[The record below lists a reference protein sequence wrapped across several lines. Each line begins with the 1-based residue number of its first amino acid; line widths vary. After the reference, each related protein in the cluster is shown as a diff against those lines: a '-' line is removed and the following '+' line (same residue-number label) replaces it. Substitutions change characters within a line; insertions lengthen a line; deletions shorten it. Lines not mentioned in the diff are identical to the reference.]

1 MTTSGSASPSGRGSW
16 PPSSPCLRG
25 GRGPGFS
32 SIIRATGVV
41 DDPKGRTLAEGNV
54 AGGGAALAGLLAV
67 AVVLVLVIVAGRR
80 WRSRPILTL
89 GVLAAVAVVAALISM
104 VFMPIGVIGISPHQ
118 MRWLWPIS
126 ALVLLA
132 AVVAAAEWSPLRRF
146 AVPAGL
152 AATGLLAVLNLP
164 THAAPEGPTADRAD
178 TGTAMALVD
187 QLDGYRPDEPV
198 LFDISVLRF
207 AEPYS
212 GPVLAALA
220 RNGVD
225 VVVEDDGMVR
235 QLGERRRA
243 SGDERRRL
251 VLLEGGAAEQPPE
264 GAQTVALVEGLDPTQ
279 VSELA
284 TLSAEVV
291 DLAAERGLELSGAGR
306 DAVRAGRID
315 FDDVVVP
322 VGGDAGPLE
331 ASGELAGLVNDGYL
345 ALDPEDADRFERY
358 AELRRRQDR
367 QTVGLFELPVSDG

>member
-1 MTTSGSASPSGRGSW
+1 VASVVAL
-16 PPSSPCLRG
+16 PPWWTRS
-25 GRGPGFS
+25 GFS

-54 AGGGAALAGLLAV
+54 AGGTAALAGLVAVAIVLAV
-67 AVVLVLVIVAGRR
+67 VIVIGRR

-89 GVLAAVAVVAALISM
+89 GILGAASVVAAMVSM

-126 ALVLLA
+126 AFVLLSI
-132 AVVAAAEWSPLRRF
+132 VVTAAEWRPLRRF
-146 AVPAGL
+146 AMPVGL
-152 AATGLLAVLNLP
+152 AATALMAMLGLP
-164 THAAPEGPTADRAD
+164 TYAAPEGPTADRAD
-178 TGTAMALVD
+178 TATAMALVD

-243 SGDERRRL
+243 SGDERRKL
-251 VLLEGGAAEQPPE
+251 VLLEGAAADDPPDE
-264 GAQTVALVEGLDPTQ
+264 ARTLALVQGLNADEMG
-279 VSELA
+279 ELTA
-284 TLSAEVV
+284 LAAEVV
-291 DLAAERGLELSGAGR
+291 ELAGEHGLELSEAGQ

-331 ASGELAGLVNDGYL
+331 ASGELAALVNDGYVT
-345 ALDPEDADRFERY
+345 LDPDVAERFERY
-358 AELRRRQDR
+358 ADLRRRADR
-367 QTVGLFELPVSDG
+367 QTVGLFELPVSGG